1 MIQRL
6 FLKIRLMIQTILI
19 IQIIMAKTRMIK
31 IAEITIIMKILA
43 TMEIKHQVIVEA
55 IMVKSVHQMR
65 QEQTV
70 MYRRQKKNQRSLKK
84 IQLHIL

>member
-1 MIQRL
+1 
-6 FLKIRLMIQTILI
+6 
-19 IQIIMAKTRMIK
+19 MAKTRMIK